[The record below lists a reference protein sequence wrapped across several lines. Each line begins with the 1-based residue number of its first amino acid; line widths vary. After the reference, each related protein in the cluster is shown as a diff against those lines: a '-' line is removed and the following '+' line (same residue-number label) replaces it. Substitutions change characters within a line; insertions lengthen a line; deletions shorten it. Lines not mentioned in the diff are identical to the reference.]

1 MVMEKPT
8 PTQATQLL
16 RLAEGEELVVEGE
29 VWTRFDDE
37 FKVSPH
43 GEAGDYDKDCAWVD
57 RADVRE
63 VSHAGDAVC
72 VVVAGY
78 ARVQVI

>member
-1 MVMEKPT
+1 MVKPT
-8 PTQATQLL
+8 PTEAAQLL
-16 RLAEGEELVVEGE
+16 RLAEGAELVIAGE

-57 RADVRE
+57 MADVRE
-63 VSHAGDAVC
+63 VAHAGGAVTLM
-72 VVVAGY
+72 AGY
-78 ARVQVI
+78 ARVQAV